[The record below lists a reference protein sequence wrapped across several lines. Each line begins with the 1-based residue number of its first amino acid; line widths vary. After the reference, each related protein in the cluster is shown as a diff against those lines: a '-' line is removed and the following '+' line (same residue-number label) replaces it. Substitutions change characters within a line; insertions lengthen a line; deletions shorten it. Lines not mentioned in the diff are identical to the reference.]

1 MSTNTN
7 GLTLMKV
14 SASVVL
20 LLIAAFCCSTNAEP
34 SKTNE
39 NWLERKSE
47 GFFWYKDPQET
58 ETPEEEPPPAPSPT
72 TSVITTQDRAS
83 ENPLTPL
90 STAWLKINIPK
101 YLEAAIDD
109 PSPENV
115 AAFLYLQKYAMDKS
129 FAFMD
134 GMQEVVL
141 GNAML
146 DESTRRPTSTF
157 GNRQLD
163 DIATSNTE
171 SLVNRIGKTAGLFFF
186 LDTSKASLAQANVV
200 DMFER
205 HYSFSTVWISV
216 GPSPSI
222 PGKDIRPSS
231 GHVEMMGVKQL
242 PALVLLSADGTY
254 DVIAQSLVSLSDI
267 KHRVLIGAKRLALIS
282 SEEFNSTRPVANIIA
297 PLAGFDSIELEQSSS
312 GLPIKQ
318 SQIIQ
323 LLGVD
328 Q

>member
-1 MSTNTN
+1 
-7 GLTLMKV
+7 MKV

-20 LLIAAFCCSTNAEP
+20 LLIAAFCCSTNADP
-34 SKTNE
+34 TKTNE

-72 TSVITTQDRAS
+72 TSVTRTQDDGA

-90 STAWLKINIPK
+90 STAWLKVNIPK

-115 AAFLYLQKYAMDKS
+115 AAFVYLQKYAMDKS

-134 GMQEVVL
+134 SMQEVVL

-146 DESTRRPTSTF
+146 DESTRRPTATF

-163 DIATSNTE
+163 DIATANTE
-171 SLVNRIGKTAGLFFF
+171 GLVNRIGNSAGLFFF
-186 LDTSKASLAQANVV
+186 LDDSKASLAQANVV
-200 DMFER
+200 EMFEQQ
-205 HYSFSTVWISV
+205 YPFSTVWISI
-216 GPSPSI
+216 GPPPSI
-222 PGKDIRPSS
+222 PGKEIKANN
-231 GHVEMMGVKQL
+231 GHAEIMGVQQL
-242 PALVLLSADGTY
+242 PALVLMSADGTY
-254 DVIAQSLVSLSDI
+254 DIISQSVVSLSDI
-267 KHRVLIGAKRLALIS
+267 KSRVLIGAKRLAVIS
-282 SEEFNSTRPVANIIA
+282 DDDFNSTRPVANIRA
-297 PLAGFDSIELEQSSS
+297 PLVSLNSIELEDPSN

-323 LLGVD
+323 LLGGAK
-328 Q
+328 

>member
-1 MSTNTN
+1 
-7 GLTLMKV
+7 MKV

-20 LLIAAFCCSTNAEP
+20 LLAAAFCCSTHAES

-47 GFFWYKDPQET
+47 GFFWYKDPKEPEVQ
-58 ETPEEEPPPAPSPT
+58 EEEPAPTPAPS
-72 TSVITTQDRAS
+72 TSVSSPQESTP

-90 STAWLKINIPK
+90 STAWLKVNIPK

-146 DESTRRPTSTF
+146 DESTRRPTATF

-163 DIATSNTE
+163 DIATVNTE
-171 SLVNRIGKTAGLFFF
+171 GLVNRIGQTAGLFFF
-186 LDTSKASLAQANVV
+186 MDASKASLAQANVV
-200 DMFER
+200 DMFEQQ
-205 HYSFSTVWISV
+205 YPFSTVWVSI
-216 GPSPSI
+216 GPPPAI
-222 PGKDIRPSS
+222 PGKDIKLNN
-231 GHVEMMGVKQL
+231 GHAEMMGVQQL
-242 PALVLLSADGTY
+242 PALVLMSADGTY
-254 DVIAQSLVSLSDI
+254 DIISQSVVSLSDI
-267 KHRVLIGAKRLALIS
+267 KSRVLIGAKRLAVIS
-282 SEEFNSTRPVANIIA
+282 EDEFNSTRPVANIKA
-297 PLAGFDSIELEQSSS
+297 PLASLESIEPEVSAS

-323 LLGVD
+323 LFGGAH
-328 Q
+328 